1 MSTDRR
7 RGFLRVAEH
16 QAQELERWAYPD
28 YSDDVEF
35 AADNALNYRHDWHEP
50 ALEDEEEP
58 GPPPL
63 TAADLDAIRESAYEE
78 GQTEGRESGYQDGFA
93 QGQTEGLEQGTAQGL
108 EQGLAQ
114 GLEQGQQQITEQVS
128 HLTQLIEQLATPLA
142 QVDHAVEQELL
153 RLVTSLTRELIQ
165 VELKTNTQV
174 ILQTLREGIA
184 TLPVANQT
192 VTIQLHPDDLAVV
205 KTAYGDDNLAERQWR
220 LQAEPALQRGDLQLQ
235 AGDSTVDYQMESRI
249 RDLLSDFI
257 GRNAQQ
263 AMQADAAQEGA
274 PSAETESAEA
284 RREAIAGDP
293 QGTV

>member
-1 MSTDRR
+1 MSTDRH

-28 YSDDVEF
+28 YSDEVES
-35 AADNALNYRHDWHEP
+35 APDNALNYRHDWHEP
-50 ALEDEEEP
+50 AFEDENEP

-63 TAADLDAIRESAYEE
+63 TAADLEAIRESAYEE
-78 GQTEGRESGYQDGFA
+78 GQTEGRASGYQDGFA
-93 QGQTEGLEQGTAQGL
+93 QGQTDGLEQGTAQGL

-114 GLEQGQQQITEQVS
+114 GLEQGQQQITEQVT

-142 QVDHAVEQELL
+142 QVDNAVEQELL
-153 RLVTSLTRELIQ
+153 RLVTGLTRELIQ

-192 VTIQLHPDDLAVV
+192 VIIQLHPDDLAVV

-249 RDLLSDFI
+249 RDVLSGFI

-263 AMQADAAQEGA
+263 AMQAEADAAQEGA
-274 PSAETESAEA
+274 LSAEA
-284 RREAIAGDP
+284 AVTDREAIADDP
-293 QGTV
+293 QGTH